1 MTDVQK
7 VRYLITGDPD
17 SSLFTDEQIQLF
29 LDQEASS
36 SGIDQIRLAAA
47 DGLDLLGAKSAQS
60 SSTSLRLGDYAE
72 GSKDQSKSFQDQ
84 AERMRDLVYNTP
96 AFAIA
101 EQNLSSF
108 NALEII
114 RNFILRNEI

>member
-7 VRYLITGDPD
+7 VRYLITGEPD

-60 SSTSLRLGDYAE
+60 SSTSLRLGDYSE

-84 AERMRDLVYNTP
+84 AQRMRDLVYNTP